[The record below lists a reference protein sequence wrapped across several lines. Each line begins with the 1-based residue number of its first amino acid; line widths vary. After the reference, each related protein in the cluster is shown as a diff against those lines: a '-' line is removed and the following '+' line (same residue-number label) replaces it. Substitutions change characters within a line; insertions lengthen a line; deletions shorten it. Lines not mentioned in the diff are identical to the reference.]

1 MARLTFKNA
10 QEQMSGN
17 SGSNTSRLQTQYN
30 RTKSNTSSRAEFTI
44 FLLTSLCFM
53 ICLNVDAMSS
63 ISKPDMKMS
72 PKRIFINE
80 LNEARSGNPILS
92 NKNPKNLDILL
103 DNMIHENPTAKPS
116 STASLLKYSKGK
128 WGVVYAPH
136 IKTLGKVLLSK
147 FSVFYEFYDIEDSDK
162 QGIVSNVMY
171 ESKVFG
177 KGWLNTQGNQL

>member
-1 MARLTFKNA
+1 
-10 QEQMSGN
+10 MSSN
-17 SGSNTSRLQTQYN
+17 SVSNNNRLQTQCN
-30 RTKSNTSSRAEFTI
+30 SSKTHRSSRARFSMSL
-44 FLLTSLCFM
+44 FLSLLCI
-53 ICLNVDAMSS
+53 ICVKVNGMSS

-103 DNMIHENPTAKPS
+103 DNMINENPTPKPS
-116 STASLLKYSKGK
+116 STTSLLKFSKGK

-136 IKTLGKVLLSK
+136 IKTLGKVLLSN
-147 FSVFYEFYDIEDSDK
+147 FSVFYEFYDIADSEK

-177 KGWLNTQGNQL
+177 RGWLNTQGS